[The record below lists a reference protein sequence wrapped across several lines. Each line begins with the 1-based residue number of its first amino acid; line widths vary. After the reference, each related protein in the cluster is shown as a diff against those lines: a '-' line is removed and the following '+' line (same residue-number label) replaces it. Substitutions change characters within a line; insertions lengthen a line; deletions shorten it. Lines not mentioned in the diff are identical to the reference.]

1 VKYYKTCYDKL
12 GLEQWFWFST
22 IVMRTARGSPK
33 HLLCGPQS
41 FYKTSNILCNRLR
54 SAIK

>member
-22 IVMRTARGSPK
+22 IVMRAARGSPK